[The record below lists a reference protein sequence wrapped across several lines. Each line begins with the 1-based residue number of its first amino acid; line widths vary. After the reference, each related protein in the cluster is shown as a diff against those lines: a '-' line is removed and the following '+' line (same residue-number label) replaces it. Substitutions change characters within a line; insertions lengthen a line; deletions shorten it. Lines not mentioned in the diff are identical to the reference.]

1 MQKGIEAEQRDLF
14 DVQAYVA
21 YADDPMTREE
31 RAAQSEAMQDQEFDC
46 RQLSF
51 LSFVLDHYAKE
62 RVTELDD
69 TKLGPLLKLKYN
81 NVLAD
86 ACAELG
92 TPDAVRRAFVGL
104 QKYLYQGQ

>member
-1 MQKGIEAEQRDLF
+1 MIGAEQSDLF
-14 DVQAYVA
+14 DVLAYVA

-31 RAAQSEAMQDQEFDC
+31 RAVQAEAMLGQEFDSK
-46 RQLSF
+46 QQAF
-51 LSFVLDHYAKE
+51 LSFVLGHYPKE

-86 ACAELG
+86 AFAELG
-92 TPDAVRRAFVGL
+92 TPDTVRRAFVGF